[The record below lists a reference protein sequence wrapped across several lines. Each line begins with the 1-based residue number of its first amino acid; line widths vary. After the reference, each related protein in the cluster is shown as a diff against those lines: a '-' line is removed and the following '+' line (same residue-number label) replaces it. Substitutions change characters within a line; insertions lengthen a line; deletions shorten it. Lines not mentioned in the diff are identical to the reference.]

1 MAKDKDSIED
11 IPRMRVT
18 EERPASLSEPLPR
31 EKLRK
36 DLQRIVDR
44 EDDLLDAIYDG
55 QYDFLELSYDLRG
68 LRVRHPLEQQIPPT
82 QASDMPPTQIEYER
96 SC

>member
-1 MAKDKDSIED
+1 MVKDKDPVED
-11 IPRMRVT
+11 IPRVRVT

-44 EDDLLDAIYDG
+44 EDDLWDAIYEG
-55 QYDFLELSYDLRG
+55 QYDFLELSCALRG
-68 LRVRHPLEQQIPPT
+68 LRVWHPLEQQITPT
-82 QASDMPPTQIEYER
+82 QASDMPPTRIEYER